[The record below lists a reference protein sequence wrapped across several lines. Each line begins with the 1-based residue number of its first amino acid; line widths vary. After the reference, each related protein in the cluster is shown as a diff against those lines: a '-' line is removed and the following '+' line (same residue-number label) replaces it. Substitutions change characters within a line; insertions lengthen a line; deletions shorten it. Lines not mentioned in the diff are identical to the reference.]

1 MVVLELES
9 RSKLRKLEMA
19 WRTKLIFLERS
30 NLRKDLTLE
39 MSGDKRVEF
48 SRIVLKNNERKP
60 LLQYPEPQN
69 K

>member
-48 SRIVLKNNERKP
+48 LG
-60 LLQYPEPQN
+60 LC
-69 K
+69 